1 MSKTILVVD
10 DDKFIRDGIVMLL
23 ENAKYKVHEASD
35 GKEGLKIAKKIH
47 PDIILTDL
55 RMPEMDG
62 HEMVE
67 AIRKDE
73 GWGKDVPI
81 VIMTADDSTD
91 SINSALEKGVTV
103 YLSKA
108 NLDPEALS
116 DQILTA
122 IGH

>member
-1 MSKTILVVD
+1 MIVE
-10 DDKFIRDGIVMLL
+10 DDKFIRDGIVALL
-23 ENAKYKVHEASD
+23 ENAKYTVHEASD
-35 GKEGLKIAKKIH
+35 GKEGLKKAQKLH

-73 GWGKDVPI
+73 QWGKDVPI
-81 VIMTADDSTD
+81 VIMTADDSTS

-103 YLSKA
+103 YLSKG
-108 NLDPEALS
+108 NLDPEGLS

-122 IGH
+122 IGN